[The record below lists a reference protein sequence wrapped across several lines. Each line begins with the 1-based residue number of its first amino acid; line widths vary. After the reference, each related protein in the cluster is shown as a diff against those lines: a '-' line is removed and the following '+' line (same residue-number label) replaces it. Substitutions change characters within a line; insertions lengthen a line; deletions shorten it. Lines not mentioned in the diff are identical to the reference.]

1 MIKNLNEIREIFLKF
16 FKFKKHKIIK
26 SSKLIPKNDN
36 TILFTNSGMNQF
48 KNVFLGL
55 EKIKYSRI
63 ATSQRCIRVGGK
75 HNDFKNVGKTSR
87 HHTFFEML
95 GNFSFNDYFKFDAI
109 NYAWELLTSQK
120 WFNLP
125 KNKLLVTVYSSD
137 KETYNIWNKCIKIPK
152 NKIIIIGDNKNI
164 PFKSDNF
171 WQTGKNYP
179 CGPCTEIFYDKGCHI
194 NGNLPGQKNIG
205 ERYIEIWNI
214 VFIQFI
220 LQYNGNIK
228 PLPNLSIDTG
238 MGLERI
244 TSILQGVNS
253 NYEINSFKKIVNK
266 IKKNSNN
273 KNINI
278 QSVYIISDHIRAI
291 VFLILD
297 GIIPSNEKRGYV
309 LRRIIRRALRHGN
322 KLGIKNFFLYK
333 LINYLSDFF
342 GDQYTKFITN
352 KKKIQKI
359 IKYEEQKFIY
369 SLKNGLKLLNLEFKN
384 IKNGIL
390 NGKIIFNLYNTYGFP
405 IDLIEEICIEKN
417 IKIDRIKFNLLMN
430 EQRLK
435 TKNINKFKIKHK
447 NIINYNYYN
456 ILKKKNLKIIAIFY
470 KFNLIN
476 KIYYNE
482 KAIIILNNNYLYY
495 KKKIQIGDQGIL
507 IKLNNMFLIY
517 NIKKYNKT
525 ILYFGILIKGKF
537 KNNDYIKII
546 INKKNHYS
554 ILKNHSVTHLL
565 YNNLK
570 KILNNNIKKKK
581 ININYKYIVFDF
593 LYNSININKI
603 NNIEK
608 SINKQIIFNFPIY
621 KKKML
626 IKFCKKKHVNYI
638 NEIGIFHIKKKY
650 YIKKNIYRII
660 ANTGIY
666 AFKTLQSNNNIFK
679 NIVKLFNVNKK
690 NINNILIN
698 LYKKK
703 KKNKIK
709 INKYNN
715 YICNNII
722 FLISKKIFLF
732 NKINLII
739 NNIKIFDINLLI
751 NIINN
756 FKKKINPLIIILIIK
771 NEYKNYLI
779 INTTL
784 NLIKYIRLN
793 LIMKKI
799 INNIG
804 GNGKT
809 SKNLLKIEINNIN
822 IIKKILKIIK
832 FIFI

>member
-1 MIKNLNEIREIFLKF
+1 MIKSLNEIRETFLKF

-48 KNVFLGL
+48 KNIFLGL
-55 EKIKYSRI
+55 EKIKYSKI

-75 HNDFKNVGKTSR
+75 HNDLKNIGKTYR

-95 GNFSFNDYFKFDAI
+95 GNFSFSDYFKFDAI

-137 KETYNIWNKCIKIPK
+137 KETYNIWNKYIKLPK

-171 WQTGKNYP
+171 WQTGNNYP
-179 CGPCTEIFYDKGCHI
+179 CGPCTEIFYDKGKHI
-194 NGNLPGQKNIG
+194 NGNLPGNNNIG
-205 ERYIEIWNI
+205 DRYIEIWNI

-228 PLPNLSIDTG
+228 PLPYLSIDTG

-253 NYEINSFKKIVNK
+253 NYEINSFKKLINQIFK
-266 IKKNSNN
+266 LTNN
-273 KNINI
+273 KNINV
-278 QSVYIISDHIRAI
+278 QSVYIIADHIRAI

-297 GIIPSNEKRGYV
+297 GIIPSNENRGYI
-309 LRRIIRRALRHGN
+309 LRKIIRRALRHGN

-333 LINYLSDFF
+333 LINYLSDFI
-342 GDQYTKFITN
+342 GDQYKNFIIN

-359 IKYEEQKFIY
+359 IKFEEQKFIY
-369 SLKNGLKLLNLEFKN
+369 SLKNGLNLLNLEFKK
-384 IKNGIL
+384 IKNNIL
-390 NGKIIFNLYNTYGFP
+390 SGNVIFNLYDTYGFP

-417 IKIDRIKFNLLMN
+417 IKIDKIKFNLLMN
-430 EQRLK
+430 KQRLK
-435 TKNINKFKIKHK
+435 TKNINKFRIKQK
-447 NIINYNYYN
+447 KIINYNYNN
-456 ILKKKNLKIIAIFY
+456 ILKKKSLKIIAIFY

-482 KAIIILNNNYLYY
+482 KSIIILNNNYLYN
-495 KKKIQIGDQGIL
+495 KKKIEIGDQGIL
-507 IKLNNMFLIY
+507 IKLNNIFLIY

-525 ILYFGILIKGKF
+525 ILYFGIIIKGKF
-537 KNNDYIKII
+537 KKKDFIKII
-546 INKKNHYS
+546 INKKKHYS

-570 KILNNNIKKKK
+570 EILNNNIKKKK

-593 LYNSININKI
+593 LCNNININKI

-608 SINKQIIFNFPIY
+608 LINKQIITNLPVY
-621 KKKML
+621 KKKFL
-626 IKFCKKKHVNYI
+626 IKSCKKSHVNYI
-638 NEIGIFHIKKKY
+638 NEIGIFHIKKEY

-660 ANTGIY
+660 ANTSIY
-666 AFKTLQSNNNIFK
+666 SLNNFQFKNNIIK
-679 NIVKLFNVNKK
+679 NIMQIFNTNKK

-698 LYKKK
+698 LNKKK
-703 KKNKIK
+703 KKNEIQ

-715 YICNNII
+715 YIYNNII
-722 FLISKKIFLF
+722 FFLFKKIFIF
-732 NKINLII
+732 NKIKLII
-739 NNIKIFDINLLI
+739 NNIKNININLLI
-751 NIINN
+751 NAISN

-771 NEYKNYLI
+771 NKYRNYII
-779 INTTL
+779 INITL
-784 NLIKYIRLN
+784 NLIKYIKLN
-793 LIMKKI
+793 LIMKNI
-799 INNIG
+799 IKNLG
-804 GNGKT
+804 GKGKT
-809 SKNLLKIEINNIN
+809 SKYLLNIEINNLS
-822 IIKKILKIIK
+822 IITKFLKIIK
-832 FIFI
+832 LIFI